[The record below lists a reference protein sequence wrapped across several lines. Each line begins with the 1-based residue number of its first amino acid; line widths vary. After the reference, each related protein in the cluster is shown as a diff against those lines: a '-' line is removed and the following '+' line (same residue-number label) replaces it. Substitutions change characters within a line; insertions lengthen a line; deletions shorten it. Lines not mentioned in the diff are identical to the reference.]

1 MGVLGAQYMYLFGAD
16 AINPHPKALGHFGR
30 FGFRARAENVAKIRI
45 LWTKRLGKWHFFN
58 EFLRKWAESLFFSEF
73 CGA

>member
-30 FGFRARAENVAKIRI
+30 FGFRARAGNGVDLPKK
-45 LWTKRLGKWHFFN
+45 TYKPY
-58 EFLRKWAESLFFSEF
+58 
-73 CGA
+73 